1 MKVNMGEVINYV
13 TLELRK
19 KEIEKQEAGIYK
31 KLMAFITEKIKGIEA
46 QIETCTL
53 RNEKL
58 PDGLGYKLYVELEV
72 YLGVLKYLDQITE
85 E

>member
-1 MKVNMGEVINYV
+1 MKVNIGEFINCV
-13 TLELRK
+13 TLELIDEKIK
-19 KEIEKQEAGIYK
+19 KHETGIYK
-31 KLMAFITEKIKGIEA
+31 KLMVFITEKINIIEA

-53 RNEKL
+53 RKEKL

-72 YLGVLKYLDQITE
+72 YLGVLRYLDQIIE